1 MKNFNLQYITDK
13 EGKHTGVI
21 IPIEEWEKIQQDL
34 NDFFKYMN
42 LRNSLK
48 SALKEMKQLK
58 SNKNKQVSL
67 NDFLNEC

>member
-34 NDFFKYMN
+34 SDFFKY
-42 LRNSLK
+42 RSYA
-48 SALKEMKQLK
+48 ST
-58 SNKNKQVSL
+58 
-67 NDFLNEC
+67 